1 MSASA
6 AIAPIPA
13 SIPASSLEKGSA
25 DAPSFELL
33 ARSHWHSLYK
43 YAYRLAGD
51 RHVAEDLVQ
60 DSLLRA
66 WRSIDRLQNPA
77 AALGWMKTIVRREN
91 ARRFERGQP
100 RESAMPTE
108 SLPAQRAR
116 DYDTSTE
123 AFVLR
128 RAIRALPDDHREP
141 LILQVLHGYS
151 QQEIARRLGLSL
163 AGAGTRLFRA
173 RQKLREAIGER
184 G

>member
-1 MSASA
+1 MSASVA
-6 AIAPIPA
+6 LAPGPSTTPI
-13 SIPASSLEKGSA
+13 E
-25 DAPSFELL
+25 APSFEAL
-33 ARSHWHSLYK
+33 AETHRHSLFK
-43 YAYRLAGD
+43 YAYRLSGD
-51 RHVAEDLVQ
+51 KQVAEDLVQ

-66 WRSIDRLQNPA
+66 WRSFARLQNPA

-91 ARRFERGQP
+91 ARRFERIQP

-108 SLPAQRAR
+108 ELPAQHAQ
-116 DYDTSTE
+116 DYDTSTD

-128 RAIRALPDDHREP
+128 RALRALPTEYREP

-151 QQEIARRLGLSL
+151 QQEIAARLGLSA

-173 RQKLREAIGER
+173 RQKLRDALGER

>member
-1 MSASA
+1 MDRFSQECNKNSKLKTGTPA
-6 AIAPIPA
+6 ALGRVGSFIDSGSPA
-13 SIPASSLEKGSA
+13 HV
-25 DAPSFELL
+25 F
-33 ARSHWHSLYK
+33 K
-43 YAYRLAGD
+43 YACRLCGD
-51 RHVAEDLVQ
+51 KQIAEDLVQ

-66 WRSIDRLQNPA
+66 WRSFARLQNPA

-91 ARRFERGQP
+91 ARRFERIQP

-108 SLPAQRAR
+108 ELPAQAAQ

-128 RAIRALPDDHREP
+128 RAIRALPTEYREP

-151 QQEIARRLGLSL
+151 QQEIAARLGLSA

-173 RQKLREAIGER
+173 RQRLREALGER

>member
-6 AIAPIPA
+6 ALA
-13 SIPASSLEKGSA
+13 SGPSTTAIQ
-25 DAPSFELL
+25 APSFEFL
-33 ARSHWHSLYK
+33 AETHRHSLFK
-43 YAYRLAGD
+43 YAYRLCGD
-51 RHVAEDLVQ
+51 KQVAEDLVQ
-60 DSLLRA
+60 DSLVRA
-66 WRSIDRLQNPA
+66 WRSFARLENPA

-91 ARRFERGQP
+91 ARRFERAQP
-100 RESAMPTE
+100 RESAMPTDE
-108 SLPAQRAR
+108 LPAQRAQ

-128 RAIRALPDDHREP
+128 RALRALPAEYREP

-151 QQEIARRLGLSL
+151 QQEIAAQLGLTA

-173 RQKLREAIGER
+173 RQKLREALGER

>member
-6 AIAPIPA
+6 SLTSAP
-13 SIPASSLEKGSA
+13 STTDGE
-25 DAPSFELL
+25 APSFEAL
-33 ARSHWHSLYK
+33 AETHRHSLFK
-43 YAYRLAGD
+43 YAYRLSGNKEI
-51 RHVAEDLVQ
+51 AEDLVQ

-66 WRSIDRLQNPA
+66 WRAFPRLQNPA

-91 ARRFERGQP
+91 ARRFERIQP

-108 SLPAQRAR
+108 ELPTQPAQ
-116 DYDTSTE
+116 DYDTSTD

-128 RAIRALPDDHREP
+128 RALRALPEEYREP

-151 QQEIARRLGLSL
+151 QQEIAARLGLSC

-173 RQKLREAIGER
+173 RQKLRAALGER
-184 G
+184 S